1 MATYD
6 DSSVLGLFHP
16 AVERWFRES
25 FAGPTPAQA
34 LGWPPIAQGRN
45 TLILAPTGSGKTLAA
60 FLFAIND
67 LIGRQQRGETF
78 HGVQALYLSPLKAL
92 AVDIER
98 NLERPLK
105 GIRMAATSL
114 GIDLPPVT
122 VGVRTGDTSPSERQ
136 KMLRRPPQILITT
149 PESLHLLLTSLR
161 AREILRTTRAVIV
174 DEIHAVCANKRGT
187 FLSLLLERLEELT
200 GKPFV
205 RIGLSATQRPLERVA
220 QFLGGYDDGG
230 HPRPVEVVDAGMRKD
245 LDLAVIAPVEDM
257 TVLPCAEDR
266 GPSIWPAIYE
276 RLLDLIASHR
286 STLIFAN
293 NRRSV
298 ERIAAELNKRAGH
311 NLVCAHHG
319 SVSKERRQQIEEDL
333 KVGRLPA
340 LVATGSLELGID
352 MGAIGLVCQVES
364 PHSVARGLQRV
375 GRAGHVYRATSK
387 GRLIPK
393 TREDLLEMAALAKAM
408 HDGEISAV
416 HTPTSPLDVLAQ
428 QVVAM
433 VAVKERSVD
442 EVLALVR
449 RAAPYHKLTR
459 EAFLSVLD
467 MLAGGYRTD
476 AFSKL
481 KPRISWDRV
490 NDRLYPLPGSRH
502 LAIIN
507 GGAIPDTGQY
517 PVFLE
522 DGKTRLGELD
532 EEFIYERRE
541 GETILL
547 GTGRWQIL
555 DIGSDRVIVAPSEER
570 VAQMPFW
577 RGEGLGR
584 DVEFGRY
591 FGTFLR
597 ECERRL
603 SDSDFEPWLM
613 RECKLDAAA
622 AQNVRTY
629 LEDQRKRG
637 ETIPNE
643 RAILLDA
650 FPDELGEP
658 RLALLSPFG
667 RAFHL
672 ALLLAALAA
681 FRKEG
686 VDLPLAVHSDA
697 GILFKLGNLPTEK
710 AVGLMGSIRP
720 DTVQDLIVEELENSA
735 FFGMH
740 FRQNAARALL
750 LPRLR
755 PGRRTPLWLQ
765 RLRARDLLA
774 LARGY
779 RSFPIVVETY
789 REVIEDLLPIREL
802 VSFLEAVE
810 SGQAQFVLRR
820 GERPSPFA
828 ASLLFDFTAL
838 YLYEWDEPK
847 PIASESRVDREAVQA
862 LLEKGTTARLFDQDA
877 IAVMEERLQSLS
889 PSVRARDGVELVEL
903 LRRIGDLTEDELG
916 ERAEYEALEALP
928 ELLADGRIA
937 WVKLPDTKVPVR
949 LVAGEDLPRY
959 TKLDEED
966 LLFLLSRY
974 IASHALVTREEILA
988 RYPIFEGKLEEAFG
1002 RMELVAI
1009 TRSEGP
1015 STFCDPQI
1023 ATGIRRLTLS
1033 RRRCDVKVSS
1043 PSALTNFLL
1052 GFQHL
1057 SHPRAGVEGTREVL
1071 AQLSWCYLPVEV
1083 WPRVLGTRVRD
1094 YRRDHLDMLLRTGE
1108 FVWRGFGHG
1117 EGVKRIAFCPRE
1129 EVQNFLRFSPLGEPA
1144 KNEHADPVLTTLR
1157 EQGASFLGDIAAW
1170 LNEPPSQ
1177 VAAALWEL
1185 MWAGLVTND
1194 SLDSVW
1200 AGRPRKELWRPG
1212 RQQAR
1217 GWVGGTSRWSGFPLP
1232 GGESTS
1238 EEIEV
1243 VARRLIARYGLLCR
1257 EVLKLEQVAISWGKL
1272 YPILTR
1278 LEWQGA
1284 VARGLFVSG
1293 LSGAQFALR
1302 EVEEGL
1308 MHSQP
1313 AEKPTLLNS
1322 CDPAN
1327 SYGSSS
1333 LFPVTTERGEAV
1345 VFRRHPANFLVA
1357 QNGIPILAIENRG
1370 ERLTPLVELSCEQRR
1385 AALALLPELLSFESG
1400 IRAIKVMQW
1409 DGKPVGT
1416 SVAAQDLEA
1425 VGFMHEDVAMI
1436 YYRQYT
1442 RGENP

>member
-1 MATYD
+1 MGTFD
-6 DSSVLGLFHP
+6 DSSVLDLFHP
-16 AVERWFRES
+16 AVRRWFCES
-25 FAGPTPAQA
+25 FAAPTPSQA
-34 LGWPPIAQGRN
+34 LGWPVIAQGKN

-67 LIGRQQRGETF
+67 LICRQQREEAF
-78 HGVQALYLSPLKAL
+78 RGVQVLYLSPLKAL

-98 NLERPLK
+98 NLETPLE

-161 AREILRTTRAVIV
+161 ARETLRTTRAVIV

-220 QFLGGYDDGG
+220 RFLGGYDDAG
-230 HPRPVEVVDAGMRKD
+230 HPRPVEIVDAGMRKD

-257 TVLPCAEDR
+257 TVLPCDEDK

-276 RLLDLIASHR
+276 RLLELIATHR

-319 SVSKERRQQIEEDL
+319 SVSKERRHQIEEDL
-333 KVGRLPA
+333 KAGRLPA

-352 MGAIGLVCQVES
+352 MGAIDLVCQVES

-375 GRAGHVYRATSK
+375 GRAGHVYRAESK

-408 HDGEISAV
+408 HGGEISAV
-416 HTPTSPLDVLAQ
+416 HIAQCPLDVLAQ

-442 EVLALVR
+442 EVLALIR

-467 MLAGGYRTD
+467 MLAGGYRTESL
-476 AFSKL
+476 SKL
-481 KPRISWDRV
+481 KSRISWDRV

-517 PVFLE
+517 SVFLE

-555 DIGSDRVIVAPSEER
+555 DIGSDRVVVAPTDEK

-591 FGTFLR
+591 FGVFLR

-603 SDSDFEPWLM
+603 ADSDVEQWLM

-622 AQNVRTY
+622 AQNVGTY

-637 ETIPNE
+637 ETIPND
-643 RAILLDA
+643 RVILLDA

-672 ALLLAALAA
+672 AFLLAALAT
-681 FRKEG
+681 FRKER
-686 VDLPLAVHSDA
+686 VDLPLAVHADA

-710 AVGLMGSIRP
+710 AVGLLGSIRP

-789 REVIEDLLPIREL
+789 REAIEDLLPIREL

-810 SGQAQFVLRR
+810 IGQAQFVLRR
-820 GERPSPFA
+820 AERPSPFA
-828 ASLLFDFTAL
+828 SSLLFDFTAL

-847 PIASESRVDREAVQA
+847 RIASESRVDHAAVQA
-862 LLEKGTTARLFDQDA
+862 LLEKETTARLFDSEAVA
-877 IAVMEERLQSLS
+877 IMEKRLQALT
-889 PSVRARDGVELVEL
+889 PSDRARDGVELVEL

-916 ERAEYEALEALP
+916 GRAEHKALEALP

-937 WVKLPDTKVPVR
+937 RVELPDTEVPVR
-949 LVAGEDLPRY
+949 LIAGEDLSRY
-959 TKLDEED
+959 TKLEEED
-966 LLFLLSRY
+966 LHFLLSRY

-988 RYPIFEGKLEEAFG
+988 RYPISEGKLEEAFG
-1002 RMELVAI
+1002 GMELVAI

-1015 STFCDPQI
+1015 SGFCHPQI

-1033 RRRCDVKVSS
+1033 RRRRDIKVSS
-1043 PSALTNFLL
+1043 PSALTNYIL

-1057 SHPRAGVEGTREVL
+1057 SHPRAGLEGTRDVL
-1071 AQLSWCYLPVEV
+1071 AQLSWCCLPTEV

-1117 EGVKRIAFCPRE
+1117 EGTKRIAFSPRE
-1129 EVQNFLRFSPLGEPA
+1129 EVQTFLRASPLGEFV
-1144 KNEHADPVLTTLR
+1144 KNEHADQVLAMLR

-1185 MWAGLVTND
+1185 IWSGLVTND
-1194 SLDSVW
+1194 SLAPVW
-1200 AGRPRKELWRPG
+1200 AGRPHKKLWRPG

-1217 GWVGGTSRWSGFPLP
+1217 GWVGGTSRWSAFLP
-1232 GGESTS
+1232 AQGELLP

-1243 VARRLIARYGLLCR
+1243 VAQRLLARYGLLCR
-1257 EVLKLEQVAISWGKL
+1257 EVLELEQVTIPWGKL

-1284 VARGLFVSG
+1284 VERGLFVSG
-1293 LSGAQFALR
+1293 LSGPQFALR
-1302 EVEEGL
+1302 ETVEGL
-1308 MHSQP
+1308 LHLQAVERP
-1313 AEKPTLLNS
+1313 ILLNTS
-1322 CDPAN
+1322 DPA
-1327 SYGSSS
+1327 SLYGPSSP
-1333 LFPVTTERGEAV
+1333 FPIEFPHRETGML
-1345 VFRRHPANFLVA
+1345 RRHPANFLVA
-1357 QNGIPILAIENRG
+1357 QNGTPILAIENRG

-1409 DGKPVGT
+1409 DGKPVWT

>member
-1 MATYD
+1 MGTFD
-6 DSSVLGLFHP
+6 DSSVLSLFHP

-25 FAGPTPAQA
+25 FAGPTPSQA
-34 LGWPPIAQGRN
+34 LGWPVIAQAKN

-60 FLFAIND
+60 FLFAINE
-67 LIGRQQRGETF
+67 LICRQQREEAF
-78 HGVQALYLSPLKAL
+78 HGVQVLYLSPLKAL

-98 NLERPLK
+98 NLEKPLQ
-105 GIRMAATSL
+105 GIRMVAAGL
-114 GIDLPPVT
+114 GLDLPVVT
-122 VGVRTGDTSPSERQ
+122 AGVRTGDTPPSERQ

-174 DEIHAVCANKRGT
+174 DEIHAVCPNKRGT
-187 FLSLLLERLEELT
+187 FLTLLLERLEELT
-200 GKPFV
+200 GKPLV

-220 QFLGGYDDGG
+220 RFLGGYDDAG
-230 HPRPVEVVDAGMRKD
+230 HPRPVEIVDAGMRKD

-257 TVLPCAEDR
+257 TVLPCDEDK

-276 RLLDLIASHR
+276 RLLDLISSHR

-319 SVSKERRQQIEEDL
+319 SVSKARRHQIEKDL
-333 KVGRLPA
+333 KAGRLPA

-352 MGAIGLVCQVES
+352 MGAIDLVCQVES

-375 GRAGHVYRATSK
+375 GRAGHVYRAASK

-416 HTPTSPLDVLAQ
+416 AIAQCPLDVLAQ
-428 QVVAM
+428 QVVSIVAM
-433 VAVKERSVD
+433 KERRVD

-449 RAAPYHKLTR
+449 RAAPYHKLTK

-467 MLAGGYRTD
+467 MLAGGYRTET
-476 AFSKL
+476 FSKL

-517 PVFLE
+517 PVVLE

-532 EEFIYERRE
+532 EEFIYERRV

-555 DIGSDRVIVAPSEER
+555 DIGSDRVLVAPSGER
-570 VAQMPFW
+570 DAQMPFW

-591 FGTFLR
+591 FGAFLR

-603 SDSDFEPWLM
+603 ADSEFEPWLM
-613 RECKLDAAA
+613 QECKLDAAA

-637 ETIPNE
+637 KTIPND
-643 RAILLDA
+643 RVILLDA

-658 RLALLSPFG
+658 RLAFLSPFG

-672 ALLLAALAA
+672 AFLLAALAT

-686 VDLPLAVHSDA
+686 GDVPLAVHSDA
-697 GILFKLGNLPTEK
+697 GILFKLGNLVTER
-710 AVGLMGSIRP
+710 AVELMGSIRP
-720 DTVQDLIVEELENSA
+720 DTVQDLIVEELEDSA

-774 LARGY
+774 FARGY

-789 REVIEDLLPIREL
+789 REAIEDLLPIREL
-802 VSFLEAVE
+802 IAFLKAVE

-847 PIASESRVDREAVQA
+847 PIASESRVDHAAVQV
-862 LLEKGTTARLFDQDA
+862 LLEKEAITPLFDPEA
-877 IAVMEERLQSLS
+877 IAIVEERLQALN
-889 PSVRARDGVELVEL
+889 PSDRARDGTELVEL

-916 ERAEYEALEALP
+916 ERAEHKALEVLP

-937 WVKLPDTKVPVR
+937 RVELPGTKVPVR
-949 LVAGEDLPRY
+949 FIAGEDLSRY
-959 TKLDEED
+959 TKLEAED
-966 LLFLLSRY
+966 LHFLISRY
-974 IASHALVTREEILA
+974 ITSHALVACEEILV
-988 RYPIFEGKLEEAFG
+988 RYPISKEKLEETLG
-1002 RMELVAI
+1002 RMELVTI
-1009 TRSEGP
+1009 TRTEGP
-1015 STFCDPQI
+1015 SGFCDPQV

-1033 RRRCDVKVSS
+1033 RRRREVRVFP
-1043 PSALTNFLL
+1043 PSGFTNYLL
-1052 GFQHL
+1052 RFQHL
-1057 SHPRAGVEGTREVL
+1057 SRPRTGVEGTRDVL
-1071 AQLSWCYLPVEV
+1071 AQLAWCYLPTQV

-1108 FVWRGFGHG
+1108 FVWRGFGHD
-1117 EGVKRIAFCPRE
+1117 EGIKRIAFCPRE
-1129 EVQNFLRFSPLGEPA
+1129 EVQNFLRASPLGGST
-1144 KNEHADPVLTTLR
+1144 KTKHADQVLAVLR
-1157 EQGASFLGDIAAW
+1157 EQGASFLGDIAAQ

-1194 SLDSVW
+1194 SFAAVW
-1200 AGRPRKELWRPG
+1200 AGRPHKKLWRPG
-1212 RQQAR
+1212 RKRAR
-1217 GWVGGTSRWSGFPLP
+1217 GWVGGASRWSAFPLP
-1232 GGESTS
+1232 GGGLTLN
-1238 EEIEV
+1238 EIEA
-1243 VARRLIARYGLLCR
+1243 VAQRLLARYGLLCR
-1257 EVLKLEQVAISWGKL
+1257 ETLELEQVTVSWGKL

-1284 VARGLFVSG
+1284 VERGLFVSD

-1302 EVEEGL
+1302 ETVEGL
-1308 MHSQP
+1308 LHSQAVERP
-1313 AEKPTLLNS
+1313 ILLS
-1322 CDPAN
+1322 TCDPAN
-1327 SYGSSS
+1327 LYGPSSP
-1333 LFPVTTERGEAV
+1333 FPIEFPHRETGI
-1345 VFRRHPANFLVA
+1345 FRRHPANFLVM
-1357 QNGIPILAIENRG
+1357 QNGRPVLAIENRG
-1370 ERLTPLVELSCEQRR
+1370 ERLTPLGELSHEQRR
-1385 AALALLPELLSFESG
+1385 AVLALLPELLSFESG

-1409 DGKPVGT
+1409 DGEPVGT

-1425 VGFMHEDVAMI
+1425 VGFMHEDLAMI

-1442 RGENP
+1442 GGENA